1 MRPQDVDENSRRL
14 QCLCFSPL
22 FKDFLKATSTRA
34 QIVTL
39 TTFVWLFSNAF
50 EIAHCNVR
58 FQMCP
63 QLWPASRKKL
73 ISVTFLVGV
82 HNKMQ
87 VLRPISMH

>member
-39 TTFVWLFSNAF
+39 TTFVWLFSN
-50 EIAHCNVR
+50 VR